1 MPVLTPRPRR
11 DRPAG
16 TDRTAQRVARRTTLP
31 APRRRLLAVLT
42 ALLTVVLGAPAAA
55 ATAPAEEPT
64 ADQSAGGPV
73 VLVGMTGVRWD
84 DVRTLATPV
93 LWELSRS
100 AGLGT
105 VSPRSLRSFSCPAD
119 GWLAVSA
126 GARAGD
132 LPGEGYGECRALRP
146 AGADGRV
153 PGWTDYEE
161 SAAGSSF
168 SPTLGL
174 LGELLV
180 EHDVPAAGFGPGASI
195 ALADA
200 DGDVIGTHE
209 RLPGDP
215 DALRSAVAEALT
227 TSRLVV
233 VDAGTVRDTGRAT
246 VPRAEPDPAA
256 PEEGEG
262 AGEGTDP
269 DQAPAPLPDD
279 GEPAGPDVITEP
291 TRLQQLQPVDARL
304 GAVLRAAAEHGEDVT
319 VLVVSLADSGTV
331 ARMQLA
337 AALGP
342 APSGPTY
349 DESILTTRST
359 RQDGILQVTDVT
371 PTLLALLG
379 LQGEAPAGALVGS
392 PVRPTPGP
400 ASAIDRLAYV
410 VDIDRHQVAS
420 RPVVPTTYT
429 YLIVVNLLLQAV
441 VVVGLNG
448 RFMAATSRFAARL
461 RDRAASGLSPTR
473 PTVAVPVLRGLVV
486 AGVAVGS
493 LPVAATLANLVPWW
507 RAGSPGWAVTAV
519 IGLWIAALTAVALL
533 PPVRRRL
540 LGPMAVV
547 GWATALVLVADVVTG
562 ATVQLSAPLGVS
574 TVVGARFYGFNNT
587 SFAVFAAAVLLAA
600 ATVADPLVRSGRR
613 RTAAL
618 VVGGIGLVAA
628 VVNGTPGLGSDFGG
642 PPALLPGFAVLALAA
657 AGIRLTWR
665 RAVVVLGGT
674 GAAMLAFLLVDWLR
688 PPEDRTHL
696 GRFVDTVL
704 DGGLGDVVGRKL
716 AQNVANLGG
725 TWLTLLA
732 VGGIALVVVVLLR
745 PLRQAA
751 SAPDGGAYGWLSS
764 GEPLTALTTAAP
776 MLRPVVWALAVTL
789 GIGFLVNDSGIV
801 IPAMG
806 VSVAVPLLVA
816 VSASWL
822 LRVRGDAPVLSRPGR
837 APSARVGR

>member
-1 MPVLTPRPRR
+1 MPVPTPLPRGAASLRLVALT
-11 DRPAG
+11 G
-16 TDRTAQRVARRTTLP
+16 LLLGLVTG
-31 APRRRLLAVLT
+31 LLA
-42 ALLTVVLGAPAAA
+42 APAAA
-55 ATAPAEEPT
+55 TISPEEP
-64 ADQSAGGPV
+64 ADDGAAPV
-73 VLVGMTGVRWD
+73 VLVGVAGLRWE

-105 VSPRSLRSFSCPAD
+105 VSPRSIRSFSCPAE

-132 LPGEGYGECRALRP
+132 LPGEGYGECRTLRSP
-146 AGADGRV
+146 DADGTV
-153 PGWTDYEE
+153 PGWADYEE
-161 SAAGSSF
+161 SAAASSF
-168 SPTLGL
+168 SPSLGL
-174 LGELLV
+174 LGRLLE
-180 EHDVPAAGFGPGASI
+180 EHGVPAAGFGPGAAI
-195 ALADA
+195 ALADP
-200 DGDVIGTHE
+200 DGDVVGSHARRPAE
-209 RLPGDP
+209 PEELQ
-215 DALRSAVAEALT
+215 AAVEEALT
-227 TSRLVV
+227 TARLVV
-233 VDAGTVRDTGRAT
+233 VDAGSVRDTGRAT
-246 VPRAEPDPAA
+246 VPRPEPDP
-256 PEEGEG
+256 
-262 AGEGTDP
+262 D
-269 DQAPAPLPDD
+269 APADDDAPDAPPQQSTGD
-279 GEPAGPDVITEP
+279 EPAGPDVITEP
-291 TRLQQLQPVDARL
+291 TRLQQVQPVDERV
-304 GAVLRAAAEHGEDVT
+304 GAVLRAVREHTDRTGEEVT

-342 APSGPTY
+342 APDGGSY
-349 DESILTTRST
+349 DESLLTSRST
-359 RQDGILQVTDVT
+359 RQDGILQTTDVT
-371 PTLLALLG
+371 PTLLTLLG

-400 ASAIDRLAYV
+400 ASAIERLDAV

-420 RPVVPTTYT
+420 RPVVPSTYT

-448 RFMAATSRFAARL
+448 RVLAATARLAARL
-461 RDRAASGLSPTR
+461 RDRPPPVLSPTR
-473 PTVAVPVLRGLVV
+473 PTVAVPVLRALVV

-507 RAGSPGWAVTAV
+507 RAGSPGWAVTGVIVAFIAV
-519 IGLWIAALTAVALL
+519 ITSLALL
-533 PPVRRRL
+533 PVVRREL

-547 GWATALVLVADVVTG
+547 AQLTAFVLAADVVTG
-562 ATVQLSAPLGVS
+562 ATLQLSAPLGVS

-600 ATVADPLVRSGRR
+600 AAVADPLVRRGRR
-613 RTAAL
+613 RRAAL
-618 VVGGIGLVAA
+618 LVAGIGLVAA
-628 VVNGTPGLGSDFGG
+628 FLNGAPGLGSDFGG

-657 AGIRLTWR
+657 AGTRLTWR

-704 DGGLGDVVGRKL
+704 DGGLSDVVGRKL

-732 VGGIALVVVVLLR
+732 VGGIALVVIVLLR

-764 GEPLTALTTAAP
+764 GEPLTALATTAP

-822 LRVRGDAPVLSRPGR
+822 LRVRGAEPALSPPDR
-837 APSARVGR
+837 AAAVRAAR

>member
-1 MPVLTPRPRR
+1 VPVPTS
-11 DRPAG
+11 
-16 TDRTAQRVARRTTLP
+16 
-31 APRRRLLAVLT
+31 RRRGAATVLVAVVTGLLVG
-42 ALLTVVLGAPAAA
+42 LLGAAPAAA
-55 ATAPAEEPT
+55 ATSPDEPAAS
-64 ADQSAGGPV
+64 ADGAAGPV
-73 VLVGMTGVRWD
+73 VLVGTSGLRWE

-105 VSPRSLRSFSCPAD
+105 VSPRSIRSFSCPAD

-132 LPGEGYGECRALRP
+132 LPGEGYGECRTLRTP
-146 AGADGRV
+146 GADGAV
-153 PGWTDYEE
+153 PGWADYEE
-161 SAAGSSF
+161 SAAASSF
-168 SPTLGL
+168 SPSLGL
-174 LGELLV
+174 LGRLLR
-180 EHDVPAAGFGPGASI
+180 EQGVPAAGFGPGAAI
-195 ALADA
+195 ALADP
-200 DGDVIGTHE
+200 DGVVVGRHE
-209 RLPGDP
+209 RRPAEPGDLA
-215 DALRSAVAEALT
+215 DAVQEALT
-227 TSRLVV
+227 AARLVV
-233 VDAGTVRDTGRAT
+233 VDAGSVRDIGRAT
-246 VPRAEPDPAA
+246 VPRPEPDPDAPADDDAPEAA
-256 PEEGEG
+256 PQQSTGE
-262 AGEGTDP
+262 
-269 DQAPAPLPDD
+269 
-279 GEPAGPDVITEP
+279 EPAGPDVITEP
-291 TRLQQLQPVDARL
+291 TRLQQVQPVDARL
-304 GAVLRAAAEHGEDVT
+304 GAVLEAVREHTERSGEEVT
-319 VLVVSLADSGTV
+319 VLVVSLSDSGTV

-342 APSGPTY
+342 APGDGVY
-349 DESILTTRST
+349 DASLLTTRST
-359 RQDGILQVTDVT
+359 RQDAILQTTDLT

-400 ASAIDRLAYV
+400 DNAIDRLEAV
-410 VDIDRHQVAS
+410 VDVDRHQVAS

-429 YLIVVNLLLQAV
+429 WLIVVNLLLQAV

-448 RFMAATSRFAARL
+448 RVLAWTARLAARL
-461 RDRAASGLSPTR
+461 RDRSAPVSSPTR
-473 PTVAVPVLRGLVV
+473 PTVAVPVLRALVV
-486 AGVAVGS
+486 SGVAVGS

-507 RAGSPGWAVTAV
+507 RAGSPGWAVTGV
-519 IGLWIAALTAVALL
+519 IVALIAAITALALL
-533 PPVRRRL
+533 PVVRRGL

-547 GWATALVLVADVVTG
+547 AQLTAFVLAADVVTG
-562 ATVQLSAPLGVS
+562 ATLQLSAPLGVS

-587 SFAVFAAAVLLAA
+587 SFAIFAAAVLLAA
-600 ATVADPLVRSGRR
+600 AAAADPLVRRGHRR
-613 RTAAL
+613 RAAL
-618 VVGGIGLVAA
+618 LVAGMGLVAA
-628 VVNGTPGLGSDFGG
+628 FLNGAPGLGSDFGG

-751 SAPDGGAYGWLSS
+751 AAPDGGAYGWLSS
-764 GEPLTALTTAAP
+764 GEPLTALTTTAP

-822 LRVRGDAPVLSRPGR
+822 LRVRGAEPALSPPDR
-837 APSARVGR
+837 ASAEPAAR

>member
-1 MPVLTPRPRR
+1 VPVPTPRPRG
-11 DRPAG
+11 AAAALG
-16 TDRTAQRVARRTTLP
+16 ALVTGL
-31 APRRRLLAVLT
+31 LT
-42 ALLTVVLGAPAAA
+42 ALLAGLLAAAPAAA
-55 ATAPAEEPT
+55 TTSPDEPT
-64 ADQSAGGPV
+64 DDGTAPV
-73 VLVGMTGVRWD
+73 VLVGTTGLRWE
-84 DVRTLATPV
+84 DVRTLSTPV

-105 VSPRSLRSFSCPAD
+105 VSPRSIRSSSCPAD

-132 LPGEGYGECRALRP
+132 LPGEGFGECRALRH
-146 AGADGRV
+146 AGPDGAV
-153 PGWTDYEE
+153 PGWADYEE
-161 SAAGSSF
+161 SAEASSF

-174 LGELLV
+174 LGRLLT
-180 EHDVPAAGFGPGASI
+180 EHDVPAAGFGPGAAI

-200 DGDVIGTHE
+200 DGVVVGEHG
-209 RLPGDP
+209 RVPGDP
-215 DALRSAVAEALT
+215 DDLTAAVADALT
-227 TSRLVV
+227 TARLVV
-233 VDAGTVRDTGRAT
+233 VDAGMVRDTGRAT
-246 VPRAEPDPAA
+246 VPRAEQ
-256 PEEGEG
+256 
-262 AGEGTDP
+262 DP
-269 DQAPAPLPDD
+269 DDEDPTEDEPGAPLPQPT
-279 GEPAGPDVITEP
+279 GEEPAGPDVITEP
-291 TRLQQLQPVDARL
+291 TRLQQVQPVDARV
-304 GAVLRAAAEHGEDVT
+304 GAVLRAVEDHAADTGTEVT

-337 AALGP
+337 AAVGA
-342 APSGPTY
+342 APGGGSY
-349 DESILTTRST
+349 DEALLTTRST
-359 RQDGILQVTDVT
+359 RQDGILQTTDVT
-371 PTLLALLG
+371 PTLLTLLG

-400 ASAIDRLAYV
+400 DSAIDRLDAV
-410 VDIDRHQVAS
+410 VDVDRHQVAS
-420 RPVVPTTYT
+420 RPVVPATYT
-429 YLIVVNLLLQAV
+429 YLIVINLLLQAV

-448 RFMAATSRFAARL
+448 RVLAWTSRLAARL
-461 RDRAASGLSPTR
+461 RDRSATPAPPTH

-493 LPVAATLANLVPWW
+493 LPVAGTLANLVPWW
-507 RAGSPGWAVTAV
+507 RTASPGWAVLGV
-519 IGLWIAALTAVALL
+519 IVLWIAAITALALL
-533 PPVRRRL
+533 PRVRRQL

-547 GWATALVLVADVVTG
+547 ASVTAFVLAADVVSG
-562 ATVQLSAPLGVS
+562 ATLQLSAPLGVS

-587 SFAVFAAAVLLAA
+587 SFAIFAAAVLLAA
-600 ATVADPLVRSGRR
+600 AAVADPLVRAGRR

-618 VVGGIGLVAA
+618 LVAGTGLVAA
-628 VVNGTPGLGSDFGG
+628 ILNGAPGLGSDFGG

-665 RAVVVLGGT
+665 RAVLVLGGT

-776 MLRPVVWALAVTL
+776 MLRPVVWALATTL

-822 LRVRGDAPVLSRPGR
+822 LRVRAEQ
-837 APSARVGR
+837 AARSVPRDVGRRSPADDAVAR

>member
-1 MPVLTPRPRR
+1 MPVPTPRPRG
-11 DRPAG
+11 A
-16 TDRTAQRVARRTTLP
+16 
-31 APRRRLLAVLT
+31 APLRLLVLT
-42 ALLTVVLGAPAAA
+42 GLVLGLLTGLLAAPAAA
-55 ATAPAEEPT
+55 TTGPEEPAE
-64 ADQSAGGPV
+64 DAGAPV
-73 VLVGMTGVRWD
+73 VLVGVAGLRWE

-105 VSPRSLRSFSCPAD
+105 VSPRSIRSFSCPAE

-132 LPGEGYGECRALRP
+132 LPGAGYGECRTLRSP
-146 AGADGRV
+146 EVDGTV
-153 PGWTDYEE
+153 PGWPDYEE
-161 SAAGSSF
+161 SAAASSF
-168 SPTLGL
+168 SPSLGL
-174 LGELLV
+174 LGRLLD
-180 EHDVPAAGFGPGASI
+180 EHDVPAAGLGPGAAI
-195 ALADA
+195 ALADP
-200 DGDVIGTHE
+200 DGVVVGSHARRPAE
-209 RLPGDP
+209 P
-215 DALRSAVAEALT
+215 DDLGAAVEDALT
-227 TSRLVV
+227 TARLVV
-233 VDAGTVRDTGRAT
+233 VDAGAVRDTGRAT
-246 VPRAEPDPAA
+246 VPRPEPDP
-256 PEEGEG
+256 
-262 AGEGTDP
+262 D
-269 DQAPAPLPDD
+269 APADD
-279 GEPAGPDVITEP
+279 GAPDAPPQQSTGDEPAGPDVITEP
-291 TRLQQLQPVDARL
+291 TRLQQVQPVDERV
-304 GAVLRAAAEHGEDVT
+304 GAVLRAVEEHTDRTGEDVT

-342 APSGPTY
+342 APGGGSY
-349 DESILTTRST
+349 DESLLTTRST
-359 RQDGILQVTDVT
+359 RQDGILQTTDVT

-379 LQGEAPAGALVGS
+379 LQGEAPSGALVGS

-400 ASAIDRLAYV
+400 ASAIGRLDAV

-420 RPVVPTTYT
+420 RPVVPSTYT
-429 YLIVVNLLLQAV
+429 YLIVANLLLQAV

-448 RFMAATSRFAARL
+448 RVLAATARLAARL
-461 RDRAASGLSPTR
+461 RDRPAPVLSPTR
-473 PTVAVPVLRGLVV
+473 PTVAVPVLRALVV

-507 RAGSPGWAVTAV
+507 RAGSPGWAVTGVIVAFIAV
-519 IGLWIAALTAVALL
+519 ITTIALL
-533 PPVRRRL
+533 PVVRREL

-547 GWATALVLVADVVTG
+547 AQLTAFVLAADVVTG
-562 ATVQLSAPLGVS
+562 ATLQLSAPLGVS

-600 ATVADPLVRSGRR
+600 AAAADPLVRRGRR
-613 RTAAL
+613 RAAAL
-618 VVGGIGLVAA
+618 LVAGMGLVAA
-628 VVNGTPGLGSDFGG
+628 FLNGAPGLGSDFGG

-732 VGGIALVVVVLLR
+732 VGGIALVVIVLLR

-764 GEPLTALTTAAP
+764 GEPLTALTTTAP

-822 LRVRGDAPVLSRPGR
+822 LRVRGAEPALSPPDR
-837 APSARVGR
+837 AAAVRAAR

>member
-1 MPVLTPRPRR
+1 MPVPTSRPRG
-11 DRPAG
+11 AV
-16 TDRTAQRVARRTTLP
+16 VAL
-31 APRRRLLAVLT
+31 AVALLA
-42 ALLTVVLGAPAAA
+42 LLVVAPAAA
-55 ATAPAEEPT
+55 TTAPEGS
-64 ADQSAGGPV
+64 ADDDASPV
-73 VLVGMTGVRWD
+73 VLVGTAGLRWE
-84 DVRTLATPV
+84 DVRTLSTPV

-105 VSPRSLRSFSCPAD
+105 VSPRSIRSFSCPAD

-132 LPGEGYGECRALRP
+132 LPGEGFGECRALRH
-146 AGADGRV
+146 AGSDGAV
-153 PGWTDYEE
+153 PGWADYAE
-161 SAAGSSF
+161 SADASSF

-174 LGELLV
+174 LGRLLS
-180 EHDVPAAGFGPGASI
+180 EHGVPAAGFGPGAAI
-195 ALADA
+195 ALADP
-200 DGDVIGTHE
+200 DGVVV
-209 RLPGDP
+209 GDHGRVP
-215 DALRSAVAEALT
+215 TDAGDLTAAVAEALT
-227 TSRLVV
+227 TARLVV
-233 VDAGTVRDTGRAT
+233 VDAGGVRDTGRAT
-246 VPRAEPDPAA
+246 VPRAEPDPDAA
-256 PEEGEG
+256 EDPDG
-262 AGEGTDP
+262 GTD
-269 DQAPAPLPDD
+269 AVLPRST
-279 GEPAGPDVITEP
+279 GEEPAGPDVITEP
-291 TRLQQLQPVDARL
+291 TRLQQVQPVDERL
-304 GAVLRAAAEHGEDVT
+304 GAVLRAVEEHTRDSGEEVT

-342 APSGPTY
+342 APGGGSY
-349 DESILTTRST
+349 DETLLTTRST
-359 RQDGILQVTDVT
+359 RQDAILQTTDLT
-371 PTLLALLG
+371 PTLLTLLG

-400 ASAIDRLAYV
+400 SSAIDRLDAV
-410 VDIDRHQVAS
+410 VDVDRHQVAA

-429 YLIVVNLLLQAV
+429 YLIVINLLLQAV

-448 RFMAATSRFAARL
+448 RVLAWTARLAARL
-461 RDRAASGLSPTR
+461 RDRTATPPPPTQ

-486 AGVAVGS
+486 AGLAVGS

-507 RAGSPGWAVTAV
+507 RAGSPGWAVLGV
-519 IGLWIAALTAVALL
+519 IVLWIAAITGLALL
-533 PPVRRRL
+533 PAVRRRL

-547 GWATALVLVADVVTG
+547 AVITALVLVADVVTG
-562 ATVQLSAPLGVS
+562 ATLQLSAPLGVS

-587 SFAVFAAAVLLAA
+587 SFAIFAAGALLAA
-600 ATVADPLVRSGRR
+600 AAVADPLVRAGRG

-618 VVGGIGLVAA
+618 LIGATGLVAA
-628 VVNGTPGLGSDFGG
+628 FVNGAPGLGSDFGG

-657 AGIRLTWR
+657 AGIRVTWR
-665 RAVVVLGGT
+665 RAVLILGGT

-822 LRVRGDAPVLSRPGR
+822 LRVRGDHA
-837 APSARVGR
+837 ARVAPRDAVPRRLRRRSALSPPGPAAGARGGR

>member
-1 MPVLTPRPRR
+1 MPVPT
-11 DRPAG
+11 
-16 TDRTAQRVARRTTLP
+16 
-31 APRRRLLAVLT
+31 PRRRGAAAVLVAVVT
-42 ALLTVVLGAPAAA
+42 GLLVGLLGAAPAAA
-55 ATAPAEEPT
+55 ATSPEDPADDG
-64 ADQSAGGPV
+64 AGPV
-73 VLVGMTGVRWD
+73 VLVGTSGLRWE

-105 VSPRSLRSFSCPAD
+105 VSPRSIRSFSCPSE

-132 LPGEGYGECRALRP
+132 LPGEGYGECRTLRSP
-146 AGADGRV
+146 DAEGAV
-153 PGWTDYEE
+153 PGWADYEE
-161 SAAGSSF
+161 SAAASSF
-168 SPTLGL
+168 SPSLGL
-174 LGELLV
+174 LGRLLR
-180 EHDVPAAGFGPGASI
+180 EEGVPAAGFGPGAAI
-195 ALADA
+195 ALADP
-200 DGDVIGTHE
+200 DGVVVGSHE
-209 RLPGDP
+209 RRPAEPGALA
-215 DALRSAVAEALT
+215 DAVEEALT
-227 TSRLVV
+227 TARLVV
-233 VDAGTVRDTGRAT
+233 VDAGSVRDTGRAT
-246 VPRAEPDPAA
+246 VPRSEPDPDA
-256 PEEGEG
+256 PSGDGTADDDAPQQSTGE
-262 AGEGTDP
+262 
-269 DQAPAPLPDD
+269 
-279 GEPAGPDVITEP
+279 EPAGPDVITEP
-291 TRLQQLQPVDARL
+291 TRLQQVQPVDARL
-304 GAVLRAAAEHGEDVT
+304 GAVLEAVREHTVRTGQEVT
-319 VLVVSLADSGTV
+319 VLVVSLSDSGTV

-342 APSGPTY
+342 APAGRTY
-349 DESILTTRST
+349 DASLLTTRST
-359 RQDGILQVTDVT
+359 RQDGILQTTDVT

-379 LQGEAPAGALVGS
+379 LQGEAPTGALVGS

-400 ASAIDRLAYV
+400 GSAIERLEAV

-420 RPVVPTTYT
+420 RPVVPSTYT

-448 RFMAATSRFAARL
+448 RVLAWSARLAARL
-461 RDRAASGLSPTR
+461 RDRPAPVLSPTR
-473 PTVAVPVLRGLVV
+473 PTVAVPVLRALVV

-507 RAGSPGWAVTAV
+507 RAGSPGWAVTGV
-519 IGLWIAALTAVALL
+519 IVAIIAAITALALL
-533 PPVRRRL
+533 PVVRREL
-540 LGPMAVV
+540 LGPL
-547 GWATALVLVADVVTG
+547 ALVAQLTAFVLAADVVTG
-562 ATVQLSAPLGVS
+562 ATLQLSAPLGVS

-600 ATVADPLVRSGRR
+600 AAAADPLVRRGHRR
-613 RTAAL
+613 RAAL
-618 VVGGIGLVAA
+618 LVAGIGVVAA
-628 VVNGTPGLGSDFGG
+628 FVNGAPGLGSDFGG

-751 SAPDGGAYGWLSS
+751 AAPDGGAYGWLSS
-764 GEPLTALTTAAP
+764 GEPLTALTTTAP

-822 LRVRGDAPVLSRPGR
+822 LRVRGAGPALSPPDR
-837 APSARVGR
+837 APAAPAAR

>member
-1 MPVLTPRPRR
+1 MG
-11 DRPAG
+11 DG
-16 TDRTAQRVARRTTLP
+16 GH
-31 APRRRLLAVLT
+31 RRLRALVLAV
-42 ALLTVVLGAPAAA
+42 AVGLLVLLAPLAPAAPATA
-55 ATAPAEEPT
+55 ATSPPAA
-64 ADQSAGGPV
+64 ADDADDAGPV
-73 VLVGMTGVRWD
+73 VLVGTSGVRWE
-84 DVRTLATPV
+84 DVRTLATPA
-93 LWELSRS
+93 LWELSRH

-105 VSPRSLRSFSCPAD
+105 VSPRSLRSYSCPAD

-132 LPGEGYGECRALRP
+132 LPGEGFGECRTLRE
-146 AGADGRV
+146 ATADGDV
-153 PGWTDYEE
+153 PGWADYEE
-161 SAAGSSF
+161 SADTSSF

-174 LGELLV
+174 LGGLLA
-180 EHDVPAAGFGPGASI
+180 EHDIPAAGFGPGAAI
-195 ALADA
+195 ALAGP
-200 DGDVIGTHE
+200 DGTVVGTHE
-209 RLPGDP
+209 RLPTDP
-215 DALRSAVAEALT
+215 GELTAAVAEALT

-233 VDAGTVRDTGRAT
+233 VDAGAVRDIGRAT
-246 VPRAEPDPAA
+246 VPRREPDGGSAV
-256 PEEGEG
+256 PEGVDGSEG
-262 AGEGTDP
+262 AEGPGATVPDP
-269 DQAPAPLPDD
+269 QPTGD
-279 GEPAGPDVITEP
+279 EPAGPDVITEP
-291 TRLQQLQPVDARL
+291 TRLQQVQPVDARVA
-304 GAVLRAAAEHGEDVT
+304 AVLRAVEQHEEDAT
-319 VLVVSLADSGTV
+319 VLVVSLSDSGTV

-342 APSGPTY
+342 APAQARY
-349 DESILTTRST
+349 EESLLTTRST
-359 RQDGILQVTDVT
+359 RQVGILQTTDVT
-371 PTLLALLG
+371 PTLLDLLG
-379 LQGEAPAGALVGS
+379 LQGEAPSGALVGS
-392 PVRPTPGP
+392 PVRPAP
-400 ASAIDRLAYV
+400 APDTATARMAAV
-410 VDIDRHQVAS
+410 VDIDVHQVAS
-420 RPVVPTTYT
+420 RPVVPSTYT

-441 VVVGLNG
+441 VVVGLN
-448 RFMAATSRFAARL
+448 SRALAWASGVAARL
-461 RDRAASGLSPTR
+461 RDRRAILSPTR

-507 RAGSPGWAVTAV
+507 RTGSPGWAVTGV
-519 IGLWIAALTAVALL
+519 VVLWIAVLTAVALL

-547 GWATALVLVADVVTG
+547 AGTTALVLVADVVTG
-562 ATVQLSAPLGVS
+562 ATLQLSAPLGVS

-600 ATVADPLVRSGRR
+600 AGAADPLVRSGRR

-618 VVGGIGLVAA
+618 VVAGIGLVAA

-657 AGIRLTWR
+657 AGIRLTWQ

-764 GEPLTALTTAAP
+764 GEPLTALATAAP

-816 VSASWL
+816 VSAGWL
-822 LRVRGDAPVLSRPGR
+822 LRVRGGTGPAGTR
-837 APSARVGR
+837 